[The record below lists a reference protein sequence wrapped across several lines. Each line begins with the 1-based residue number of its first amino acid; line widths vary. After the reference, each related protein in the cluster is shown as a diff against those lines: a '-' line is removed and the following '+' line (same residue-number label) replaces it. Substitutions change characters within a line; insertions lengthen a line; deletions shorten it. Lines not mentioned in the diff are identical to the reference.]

1 MSMNMQISGGRVI
14 DPAAGLDQIT
24 DLFIRNG
31 EIVGI
36 GAAPDDF
43 YVEETLDATG
53 QVVCPGFI
61 DLCAHLREPGETH
74 KGNIASETAAA
85 AAGGITTLIT
95 PPTTRP
101 VVDTPAVAELIQDRA
116 ADAGFARVLPMGA
129 LTQGLQ
135 GEQLAPLHA
144 LAGSGCIAFSNAR
157 QPIKSTLNLLRCL
170 EYAATFDLLVVF
182 QAQDFSLSSNGCMHE
197 GANATRMGLSGVPE
211 AAETIEVS
219 RCLLLIEQTGVRA
232 HFGQLSC
239 ERSVQLI
246 HAAQQRGLKVT
257 ADVAAHHLILSDE
270 QVNQFDSSLHLQPP
284 LRGALD
290 RAGLIQGLL
299 AGTVAAICS
308 DHQPQDLISKQA
320 PFAETAPGLS
330 GVETLLAICLS
341 LVDKKLIE
349 LPQLIEKL
357 TLAPANILGLDSGSL
372 AIGKPA
378 DICVF
383 DPDLRWLV
391 NADTLRSAG
400 KNTPFYGK
408 ELKGR
413 VTTTL
418 LGGRVVYQRAS

>member
-1 MSMNMQISGGRVI
+1 MSMLISGGRVI
-14 DPAAGLDQIT
+14 DPASGLDQIT
-24 DLFIRNG
+24 DLFIRDG
-31 EIVGI
+31 EILAI
-36 GAAPDDF
+36 GDSPEDF
-43 YVEETLDATG
+43 YAEEVIDASG
-53 QVVCPGFI
+53 LVVCPGFI

-74 KGNIASETAAA
+74 KGSIASETAAA

-101 VVDTPAVAELIQDRA
+101 IVDTPAVAELIQDRA
-116 ADAGFARVLPMGA
+116 ADAGFTRVLPMGA

-144 LAGSGCIAFSNAR
+144 LAGSGCIAFTNAR
-157 QPIKSTLNLLRCL
+157 LPVKSTLNLLRCL

-182 QAQDFSLSSNGCMHE
+182 QAQDHSLSSNGCMHE
-197 GANATRMGLSGVPE
+197 GANATRMGLSGIPE

-219 RCLLLIEQTGVRA
+219 RCLLLVEQTGVRA
-232 HFGQLSC
+232 HFGQISC

-270 QVNQFDSSLHLQPP
+270 QVNEFDSSLHLQPP

-299 AGTVAAICS
+299 AGTVTAICS
-308 DHQPQDLISKQA
+308 DHQPQDIISKQA

-330 GVETLLAICLS
+330 GLETLLSLCLS

-349 LPQLIEKL
+349 LPQLIQKL

-372 AIGKPA
+372 AAGKPA
-378 DICVF
+378 DICIF
-383 DPDLRWLV
+383 DPEEKWRV
-391 NADTLRSAG
+391 DTPSLRSAG

-408 ELKGR
+408 TLKGR

-418 LGGRVVYQRAS
+418 LGGRVVYRRG